1 MKRTLRKQRRRC
13 SLSTAPEVHFQ
24 RLKRCLLS
32 HPPVRIRYL
41 DQSQPSATDGG
52 GSCSGFLTGTTSR
65 GNISPLTPTPTTPRP
80 ATPHPATPHRK
91 GSTSSAASLH
101 EPHTAA
107 PVTSVRK
114 EIPEGATA
122 ATAPPAA
129 GATVAPRSPP
139 GAGTGASR
147 AAAASTAA
155 QGKKRPRVPP
165 ENPYRRQSPEQQQP
179 QQGRQ
184 HEHHHHYR
192 HQRQQQDDAAA
203 SEWEGAEIL
212 VVGERGD
219 AVPGRGSLDWCGMC
233 GAHVLRADA
242 EVSLFVLRVLR
253 CRRRCFLKLRS
264 CFFVFLFVAPFLVW
278 VSGSYMGTTPTSRCA
293 GSFGP
298 LNCFRR
304 ARGSPG
310 ETFDGLLCNV
320 A

>member
-1 MKRTLRKQRRRC
+1 MNRTLRKQRRRC

-24 RLKRCLLS
+24 RLKRCPLLL
-32 HPPVRIRYL
+32 HLPVRIRYL

-52 GSCSGFLTGTTSR
+52 GSCSGFRTGTTSR
-65 GNISPLTPTPTTPRP
+65 GDISPLTSTPTTPRP
-80 ATPHPATPHRK
+80 ATPHPATPYRK

-101 EPHTAA
+101 QPHTAA

-114 EIPEGATA
+114 VLPEGATS

-165 ENPYRRQSPEQQQP
+165 ENPYRRQSPEQQQQP
-179 QQGRQ
+179 HQGRQ
-184 HEHHHHYR
+184 QEHHHHYR

-212 VVGERGD
+212 VVGEGGD

-253 CRRRCFLKLRS
+253 CRRRCFPQAPVLFLRVS
-264 CFFVFLFVAPFLVW
+264 ICCSVF
-278 VSGSYMGTTPTSRCA
+278 VSGEWIIHGHDPNLSMRWLVRS
-293 GSFGP
+293 S
-298 LNCFRR
+298 
-304 ARGSPG
+304 
-310 ETFDGLLCNV
+310 
-320 A
+320 